1 MEPTSD
7 PPRRW
12 SLPAP
17 RRLAGLL
24 GVALFVIVADQ
35 ISKAIVIA
43 SLHPGETWP
52 EGWGLIR
59 ISHVHNYGA
68 AFGILQGA
76 STFLVIAPMI
86 AIAAITVF
94 LLTLP
99 SQSKW
104 YSVGLAAILGGA
116 VGNLI
121 DRIRLGYVTDFIDP
135 TRYPSF
141 NIADSAIVLGVALV
155 AILSFFAPPE
165 EPAPAEDH
173 RPEHEEHTGPN
184 ERSEEART

>member
-12 SLPAP
+12 SPPVP

-24 GVALFVIVADQ
+24 GLALFVIVADQ
-35 ISKAIVIA
+35 VSKAIVIA

-52 EGWGLIR
+52 AGWELIR
-59 ISHVHNYGA
+59 FSHVHNYGA

-76 STFLVIAPMI
+76 STFLVIAPLI

-104 YSVGLAAILGGA
+104 YSVGLAMILGGA
-116 VGNLI
+116 IGNLI

-141 NIADSAIVLGVALV
+141 NIADSAIVLGVALI
-155 AILSFFAPPE
+155 AILSFFGPSE
-165 EPAPAEDH
+165 EPARTEDH
-173 RPEHEEHTGPN
+173 PTEPEHT
-184 ERSEEART
+184 ERTERTEEART

>member
-12 SLPAP
+12 SPPAP

-24 GVALFVIVADQ
+24 GLALFVIIADQ
-35 ISKAIVIA
+35 ASKAVVRA

-52 EGWGLIR
+52 EGWELIR
-59 ISHVHNYGA
+59 FSHVHNYGA

-76 STFLVIAPMI
+76 STFLVIAPLI

-104 YSVGLAAILGGA
+104 YSVGLAGILGGA
-116 VGNLI
+116 IGNLI

-135 TRYPSF
+135 THYPSF

-155 AILSFFAPPE
+155 AILSFFAPSEDPE
-165 EPAPAEDH
+165 PAEDH
-173 RPEHEEHTGPN
+173 PTAHEDHR
-184 ERSEEART
+184 ERSKEART